1 MADVV
6 KIFNNVATGVKSV
19 NTIVTTFDKID
30 KSVKENNKKILKPRV
45 IMDISILQTILEKVA
60 KSKNPELIQDFQKHQ
75 ITERLENIAVLIIQY
90 HTRDGGNLNKKEKQR
105 LAFVV
110 EEVECIYDH
119 AKALMMANALSS
131 GSTVMR
137 I

>member
-45 IMDISILQTILEKVA
+45 IMDISILQTIL
-60 KSKNPELIQDFQKHQ
+60 
-75 ITERLENIAVLIIQY
+75 ERLENIAVLIIQY